1 MRTIQSKVILEQY
14 YQEQQKNFQQRP
26 PALQAVE
33 FQKGELLN
41 SPMFPLDCFYIIVK
55 GSVSIYD
62 LTEGGTARYISKAG
76 VGTLLGDIEFS
87 GADKQPFFT
96 EAAES
101 VICLAMPFRE
111 NQSALENDPVFL
123 RFVLGQLAQ
132 KLSLSAV
139 MDAAAQTLEEKVLFF
154 LRTVQPDHAITS
166 VNHALQP
173 LHCSRRQ
180 LQRVLKKLCERGILQ
195 NEGGTVTSLVKKE
208 EMQCA
213 ESAAVVDK
221 TFDGSLPRFVAAFLN
236 SKPISAAEAAEIRA
250 LLDAAQSKEG

>member
-62 LTEGGTARYISKAG
+62 LTEVGTARYISKAG

-180 LQRVLKKLCERGILQ
+180 LQRVLKKLCEEGLLQKTGRGCYRLREQ
-195 NEGGTVTSLVKKE
+195 
-208 EMQCA
+208 
-213 ESAAVVDK
+213 
-221 TFDGSLPRFVAAFLN
+221 
-236 SKPISAAEAAEIRA
+236 
-250 LLDAAQSKEG
+250 

>member
-62 LTEGGTARYISKAG
+62 LTEG
-76 VGTLLGDIEFS
+76 DIEFS

-111 NQSALENDPVFL
+111 NQSTLENDPVFL

-180 LQRVLKKLCERGILQ
+180 LQRVLKKLCEEGLLQKTGRGCYRLREQ
-195 NEGGTVTSLVKKE
+195 
-208 EMQCA
+208 
-213 ESAAVVDK
+213 
-221 TFDGSLPRFVAAFLN
+221 
-236 SKPISAAEAAEIRA
+236 
-250 LLDAAQSKEG
+250 